1 MLHSNFWQHGAGDL
15 DLPPWAVS
23 MYPMPP
29 DLPLKRCDSPRHDT
43 VQATEPAVAGDGPF
57 LDFLYP
63 PQALALLKRSSGHQW
78 ERRNAT
84 RLPEGF
90 VQASRGYA
98 SQARGRGPRTG
109 RSTDESAVHETEK
122 IGDTRAS
129 PVEGRYNGQYGKV
142 RQKESHRPKDEMES
156 EASVRAERLL
166 SEVNDGRKMKS
177 NTTTSISV
185 DVPIAGSHYDIPSAT
200 EFSDSPGDL
209 AEAESRTTD
218 RLHGM
223 LAQKRRVAHEDPTKQ
238 LAATQR
244 VVELYDSLDAA
255 RQHDVRLRVEMIS
268 WLSLQRNSEAD
279 VRCAALYHALPVK
292 SRTLEVY
299 QSALAVFLRRGLHVH
314 AVKLHREALKNI
326 QNGIQVTKTF
336 FAYAVDE
343 HRWQLAMN
351 VHAQYRLQNAQG
363 PAGEELFWLQ
373 VSETPQLVRKALRLA
388 NHVKGLHKALTI
400 NEQVRRFSGRFYA
413 EALIQEFETNNTVDV
428 ATTYDAK
435 GIPQGSI
442 GHLFE
447 LLDHLDDDAPRFYE
461 RLILSLVTQ
470 KRANYQYPRMHRIV
484 SYAYLVLRKMQ
495 HRIAEGV
502 LMALLNTL
510 SKYWARL
517 RIQHWRKHHGMVSKA
532 GMLRLLSWYA
542 SSGRQASFNN
552 TLTRYKE
559 NYPVYEDQK
568 AVLASTIYL
577 HARRCDLLKA
587 QAAFDEAVNLTA
599 QHDEIPPLA
608 CWNVLIHAYSRV
620 DDLEG
625 GLDRLHALVDKGLKP
640 DEFSFHP
647 VMQMLAKRGDVEG
660 VSDLIA
666 QYDALAQKKREVA
679 FTGSLLTALVNSD
692 GIDEAEDVLK
702 DAIKEV
708 KTGQVRGSLTGSFN
722 IVLTGHALRR
732 DIDATMRT
740 YRWMKTEGIRMNGNT
755 YAALISAL
763 TTHRQTDAAYKI
775 LTTVMQDEMLEPTG
789 FHYALV
795 MTGYVNAGRSA
806 TALEVHA
813 KMREYN
819 IQPTV
824 SSNAI
829 FLKARALQEREK
841 LTPVHDGKYVTPLNQ
856 TINDLRNVL
865 NASSGRDLA
874 SKEPGH
880 GRGLDPTESAIPAA
894 YINFL
899 IYVHGRRR
907 CFVAVKLLYNDYL
920 KKLEQYGGEN
930 KTRPPLPLLAALM
943 TVHLRAKEYSEVEE
957 CWEMAREQADQL
969 AKVVPVSQLKS
980 ANVDPAEIKLDVP
993 QLQPPASS
1001 DAQEVGFQITSPL
1014 LAEQQ
1019 PPPDDKT
1026 ISTQAV
1032 QALVTEGSQQ
1042 PSAPKLSPARQHILS
1057 RPLRF
1062 YMYALAAQN
1071 RTADLLSTVAKL
1083 FGQGYTLDN
1092 RTWNVFIELLCQASP
1107 PLVLLAF
1114 TLTERFLIPHF
1125 PGWAPVSASGAAHTP
1140 NPSAKVEGLEY
1151 IRARYL
1157 RPGQLMPQ
1165 YRTLVTLGSALLN
1178 LRRTEATGRGRQ
1190 EHAEGMEKY
1199 VGTVRQVRLQ
1209 APKTVFAVQSMPT
1222 VDDALQN
1229 KLLRRSR

>member
-1 MLHSNFWQHGAGDL
+1 MPL
-15 DLPPWAVS
+15 D
-23 MYPMPP
+23 M
-29 DLPLKRCDSPRHDT
+29 PLKRCDSPRLDS
-43 VQATEPAVAGDGPF
+43 VQATEPAIAGDGPF

-63 PQALALLKRSSGHQW
+63 PQAMALLKRSSGYQW
-78 ERRNAT
+78 ERRNAR

-90 VQASRGYA
+90 IQASRGYA
-98 SQARGRGPRTG
+98 SRARGRGSQTG
-109 RSTDESAVHETEK
+109 RSNTTDGSTVHETK
-122 IGDTRAS
+122 KTGDTRAG
-129 PVEGRYNGQYGKV
+129 PVEERHNGQHGKV

-166 SEVNDGRKMKS
+166 SEVNDGRKTKS
-177 NTTTSISV
+177 NTTTGISV
-185 DVPIAGSHYDIPSAT
+185 DLPIAGSHYDIISAT

-255 RQHDVRLRVEMIS
+255 RKHDVRLRIEMIS

-279 VRCAALYHALPVK
+279 VRCAALYHALPVN
-292 SRTLEVY
+292 SRNLEVY

-314 AVKLHREALKNI
+314 AVKLHREALKTI

-336 FAYAVDE
+336 FVYAVNE

-373 VSETPQLVRKALRLA
+373 VSEIPQLIRKALRLA
-388 NHVKGLHKALTI
+388 DHVKGLHKALTI

-447 LLDHLDDDAPRFYE
+447 LLDHLGDDAPRFYE

-470 KRANYQYPRMHRIV
+470 KRANYQYTSMHRIA
-484 SYAYLVLRKMQ
+484 SYAYLVLHKMQ
-495 HRIAEGV
+495 HRISEGILV
-502 LMALLNTL
+502 ALLKTL
-510 SKYWARL
+510 TKYWAPL
-517 RIQHWRKHHGMVSKA
+517 RIQRELHHSVTVPGLLADWRKHYGMVSRA
-532 GMLRLLSWYA
+532 GMLHLLSWYA
-542 SSGRQASFNN
+542 SSGRQASFNHI
-552 TLTRYKE
+552 LMKYKE

-577 HARRCDLLKA
+577 HARRRDLLKA
-587 QAAFDEAVNLTA
+587 QAAFDEAVSLTA
-599 QHDEIPPLA
+599 QHDEIPSLP

-625 GLDRLHALVDKGLKP
+625 GLDCLHALVDKGLKP

-647 VMQMLAKRGDVEG
+647 VMEMLAKRGDVEG

-692 GIDEAEDVLK
+692 GIDEAEEVLK

-819 IQPTV
+819 IQPTA

-829 FLKARALQEREK
+829 FLKARALQERER

-865 NASSGRDLA
+865 DASNGRDLA
-874 SKEPGH
+874 SKEPGL
-880 GRGLDPTESAIPAA
+880 GRGLDRTESAIPAA

-930 KTRPPLPLLAALM
+930 KARPPLPLLAALM

-957 CWEMAREQADQL
+957 CWGMAREQADQL

-980 ANVDPAEIKLDVP
+980 ASVDPAETKQDVS

-1001 DAQEVGFQITSPL
+1001 DAQEVGFQINHSL

-1019 PPPDDKT
+1019 PRPDDKT

-1032 QALVTEGSQQ
+1032 QALVTEGPQQ

-1140 NPSAKVEGLEY
+1140 NPSAKTEGLEY